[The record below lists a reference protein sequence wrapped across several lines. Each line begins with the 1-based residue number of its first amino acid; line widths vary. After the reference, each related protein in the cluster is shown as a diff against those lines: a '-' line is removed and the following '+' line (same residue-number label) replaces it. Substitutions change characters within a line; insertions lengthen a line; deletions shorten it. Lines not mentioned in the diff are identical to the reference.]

1 MYRLTL
7 IAVVLCAGLAYAQV
21 PDSVPSGSATTTIAP
36 AFDGR
41 RSWMPNLV
49 PNESVRRPKVGLVL
63 SGGGARGIASIGVL
77 KAFER
82 RGIPIDMIVGTSIGS
97 IIGGL
102 YAAGYTTEELDRLAL
117 TTDWAE
123 VLSYDDDARR
133 KDLFLDQKLANDRSL
148 VVLRFDG
155 FEPIIPAAYS
165 TGQRLTYHLNLLAL
179 QGIYHP
185 GPSFDD
191 LRVPFRAVSTDLI
204 SGRRYVFKSGDLSEA
219 MRASVAVPLLFA
231 AVKKDTMELVDG
243 GLLSNMPVE
252 VAREEGMDLVVAVDV
267 TSALRPQGAVSAPW
281 EIGEQ
286 IFGIMMQEAN
296 RRARA
301 LADAVITPDLG
312 DHLTSDFTDLED
324 LMAAGEAA
332 ADSVLEQLE
341 GRIAVLRET
350 LLRQPGDRTYLRPII
365 GYDATLIERERRAS
379 IEALGQKDTISDGDL
394 RRLVT
399 DLHATGTYEQ
409 IVADVTPVDRS
420 ARVFIRGRRHPVLRG
435 ITVTGATGSRADS
448 LQRTFSS
455 LVGKPLNPLQVRRAV
470 EEMLALYRASGFSL
484 AHVQAM
490 SFDTASGTATVTI
503 DEGII
508 YRMDIVGT
516 QKTKDYVIW
525 RELPFRRG
533 DVLQSSKVAEG
544 LAKLYSTNLFEQAAM
559 SVETE
564 GEAGEHHVVRIT
576 ARERSTELIRVGL
589 RVDNE
594 RNIQPSV
601 DVRDE
606 NFLGIG
612 AELGVRMFGGTRNHT
627 IMADFKAVRIFD
639 SYLTSDI
646 RAYVAS
652 RDINIYGDAP
662 RTRDDRFDRLR
673 IGEIRETRRGGSLSF
688 GTQLERLGN
697 VTVTGRWER
706 HHVYNIFNAPVVN
719 EQYDISSIRFA
730 TRVDT
735 QDRYPYPTEGVNMSF
750 FYETALVRTGGAIGF
765 TKLFVNYEVAY
776 ALGRRHTII
785 PRARLGLGDD
795 AVPTSEQFSLGGP
808 DSFYG
813 HREDNARGR
822 QLLSGSLEYRYQLP
836 FQVFVDTYLK
846 VRYDIGSIWLRTE
859 EIRLVDLQHA
869 VGFGVGFDT
878 PAGPAEIAVGRSF
891 YLRSD
896 LLERPLALGPTMI
909 SFSIGYPLD

>member
-1 MYRLTL
+1 MTL
-7 IAVVLCAGLAYAQV
+7 LAALASAQV
-21 PDSVPSGSATTTIAP
+21 PDSVGSMTSTVTIRPALNDRPS
-36 AFDGR
+36 
-41 RSWMPNLV
+41 WLPNLV
-49 PNESVRRPKVGLVL
+49 PHGSVLRPKVGLVL

-102 YAAGYTTEELDRLAL
+102 YAAGYTTEELDRMAL
-117 TTDWAE
+117 TTNWGE
-123 VLSYDDDARR
+123 VLSYNDDARR

-179 QGIYHP
+179 QGLYHP
-185 GPSFDD
+185 SPSFDD

-204 SGRRYVFKSGDLSEA
+204 SGRRYVFKHGDLSEA
-219 MRASVAVPLLFA
+219 MRASVTVPLLFA
-231 AVKKDTMELVDG
+231 AVKKDSMELVDG

-252 VAREEGMDLVVAVDV
+252 VAREEGMDIVVAVDV
-267 TSALRPQGAVSAPW
+267 TSALRPSGAVNAPW

-296 RRARA
+296 RRAREE
-301 LADAVITPDLG
+301 ADAVITPSLG
-312 DHLTSDFTDLED
+312 NHLTSDFTDLD
-324 LMAAGEAA
+324 RLMAAGEAA
-332 ADSVLEQLE
+332 ADSVLRVV
-341 GRIAVLRET
+341 GRRIEELRGRM
-350 LLRQPGDRTYLRPII
+350 LHQAGDRAYVRPVI
-365 GYDATLIERERRAS
+365 GYDATIIARDRRS
-379 IEALGQKDTISDGDL
+379 TIEAMSAMDTVTDGDL

-399 DLHATGTYEQ
+399 DLYGTGEYEQ
-409 IVADVTPVDRS
+409 IEAEVTPVDAS
-420 ARVFIRGRRHPVLRG
+420 ARVFVRGRRHPILQS

-448 LQRTFSS
+448 LQETFSS
-455 LVGKPLNPLQVRRAV
+455 LVGRPLNPLHVRRAI
-470 EEMLALYRASGFSL
+470 EEMLTLYRASGLSL
-484 AHVQAM
+484 AHVHRTN
-490 SFDTASGTATVTI
+490 FDPVTGRGSIEI
-503 DEGII
+503 DEGVID
-508 YRMDIVGT
+508 RMDIIGT

-533 DVLQSSKVAEG
+533 DLLRSSKVAEG
-544 LAKLYSTNLFEQAAM
+544 LANIYSTNLFEQAAM
-559 SVETE
+559 SVVTE
-564 GEAGEHHVVRIT
+564 GGEDGQHVVRIT
-576 ARERSTELIRVGL
+576 ARERSTELIRLGL

-601 DVRDE
+601 DLRDE
-606 NFLGIG
+606 NFLGVG
-612 AELGVRMFGGTRNHT
+612 AELGVRMFGGTRNKT

-652 RDINIYGDAP
+652 RDVNVFADGP
-662 RTRDDRFDRLR
+662 RVRDDRFDRIR
-673 IGEIRETRRGGSLSF
+673 IGEYREDRRGGSLSF

-706 HHVYNIFNAPVVN
+706 HHVYNLFNTPITN
-719 EQYDISSIRFA
+719 EAYDISAVRFA

-735 QDRYPYPTEGVNMSF
+735 QDKYPYPTEGVSLDF
-750 FYETALVRTGGAIGF
+750 SYESALLRTGGSVGF
-765 TKLFVNYEVAY
+765 TKLFMQYEVAHTL
-776 ALGRRHTII
+776 AQRHTLI
-785 PRARLGLGDD
+785 PRIRLGLGDD

-808 DSFYG
+808 ESFYG
-813 HREDNARGR
+813 YREDNARGR
-822 QLLSGSLEYRYQLP
+822 QLLSASLEYLYRLP
-836 FQVFVDTYLK
+836 FKVFVDTYLK
-846 VRYDIGSIWLRTE
+846 VRYDMGSIWLRPE

-869 VGFGVGFDT
+869 VGLGIGFDT
-878 PAGPAEIAVGRSF
+878 PAGPAEFAVGRSF

-896 LLERPLALGPTMI
+896 LLERPLALGPTVV

>member
-1 MYRLTL
+1 MVRTIT
-7 IAVVLCAGLAYAQV
+7 IAVLLVAGVAHAQV
-21 PDSVPSGSATTTIAP
+21 PDTVLPNQPTATITP

-41 RSWMPNLV
+41 RSWIPNLV
-49 PNESVRRPKVGLVL
+49 PYESVRRPKVGLVL

-102 YAAGYTTEELDRLAL
+102 YAAGYSTGELDRLAL
-117 TTDWAE
+117 TLDWAE

-133 KDLFLDQKLANDRSL
+133 KDMFLDQKLANDRSL

-155 FEPIIPAAYS
+155 FEPVIPAAYS

-185 GPSFDD
+185 SPSFDD

-231 AVKKDTMELVDG
+231 AVRKDTMELVDG
-243 GLLSNMPVE
+243 GLLSNMPVD

-267 TSALRPQGAVSAPW
+267 TSALRPPGAVSAPW

-286 IFGIMMQEAN
+286 IFGIMMQDAN
-296 RRARA
+296 RRARES
-301 LADAVITPDLG
+301 ADAVITPALG
-312 DHLTSDFTDLED
+312 DHLTSDFTGLAT

-332 ADSVLEQLE
+332 ADSVLDRLE
-341 GRIAVLRET
+341 ERIADLRKVL
-350 LLRQPGDRTYLRPII
+350 LQQPGDRTYLRPVI
-365 GYDATLIERERRAS
+365 GYDATLIDRERRS
-379 IEALGQKDTISDGDL
+379 TIDALSQRDTISDGDL
-394 RRLVT
+394 RQLVT
-399 DLHATGTYEQ
+399 DLYATGAYEQ
-409 IVADVTPVDRS
+409 IVADVTPLENS
-420 ARVFIRGRRHPVLRG
+420 ARVFIRGRRHPVLRD
-435 ITVTGATGSRADS
+435 IAVSGATGDRADS
-448 LQRTFSS
+448 LQRVFSS
-455 LVGKPLNPLQVRRAV
+455 LVGKPLNPLHVQRAV
-470 EEMLALYRASGFSL
+470 EEMLMLYRATGL
-484 AHVQAM
+484 PIAHVQSM
-490 SFDTASGTATVTI
+490 SFDPANGSATVAI

-508 YRMDIVGT
+508 RRMDIVGT

-544 LAKLYSTNLFEQAAM
+544 LANIYSTNLFEQASM

-564 GEAGEHHVVRIT
+564 GEGDGHHVVKIT

-612 AELGVRMFGGTRNHT
+612 AELGLRASGGTRNST
-627 IMADFKAVRIFD
+627 LVADFKAVRIFD

-652 RDINIYGDAP
+652 RDINVYGDAP

-706 HHVYNIFNAPVVN
+706 HHVYNIFNAPITN

-730 TRVDT
+730 TRIDT
-735 QDRYPYPTEGVNMSF
+735 QDRYPYPTDGVNMSF
-750 FYETALVRTGGAIGF
+750 LYETALVRTAGAIGF
-765 TKLFVNYEVAY
+765 TKLYISYEVATS
-776 ALGRRHTII
+776 LGRRHTII
-785 PRARLGLGDD
+785 PRVRLGLGDD
-795 AVPTSEQFSLGGP
+795 AVPTSEQFSLGGA
-808 DSFYG
+808 DSFHGY
-813 HREDNARGR
+813 REDNARGR
-822 QLLSGSLEYRYQLP
+822 QLLSTSLEYRYRLP
-836 FQVFVDTYLK
+836 FRVFVDTYLK
-846 VRYDIGSIWLRTE
+846 ARYDIGSIWLRTE
-859 EIRLVDLQHA
+859 EIRLVDLKHA

-896 LLERPLALGPTMI
+896 LLERPLALGPTVI